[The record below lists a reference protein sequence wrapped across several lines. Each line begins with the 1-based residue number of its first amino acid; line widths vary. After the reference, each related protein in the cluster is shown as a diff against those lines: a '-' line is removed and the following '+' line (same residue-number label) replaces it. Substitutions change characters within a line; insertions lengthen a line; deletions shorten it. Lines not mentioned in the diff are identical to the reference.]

1 MKLLPWVG
9 LAGLLYFFLKPEEVE
24 AAAPPPGN
32 DVDAPVSKAPFLEG
46 KTIGIQPIANPCFS
60 RVKRNYDNEDLIMA
74 G

>member
-24 AAAPPPGN
+24 AAPPPGT
-32 DVDAPVSKAPFLEG
+32 VDYSGGFLGG
-46 KTIGIQPIANPCFS
+46 KTIGIAEAQPIANPCFS